1 MAYELTRG
9 DLDCVTPVDE
19 AFGTER
25 LLAPWEEI
33 PEEFK
38 RGNVYTDLA
47 SAIFYGND
55 LPKASMTFLDGFTD
69 DGAPKALNR
78 AVRAHLQSWAPKH
91 EHKISGVGYLISK
104 VCSLEMAESEG

>member
-1 MAYELTRG
+1 MPYELTRD
-9 DLDCVTPVDE
+9 DLDRVTPVDE

-25 LLAPWEEI
+25 LLPQWEEI

-38 RGNVYTDLA
+38 RGNVYTELV
-47 SAIFYGND
+47 SAIFNGSE
-55 LPKASMTFLDGFTD
+55 LPKASMMFLDAFTD

-91 EHKISGVGYLISK
+91 EHKIAGVGFLISQ
-104 VCSLEMAESEG
+104 VCKLEAAHES